1 MEVKTMFSPEAIE
14 QQTKRILSFSLF
26 RNSPVLSRFL
36 EFIISET
43 IHQKEVLIKEYSIA
57 INVLHRTRDFNPN
70 GDSIV
75 RIHAGRLRRAL
86 NDYYLSQGIYDPIII
101 QIPKGAYVP
110 EFIESGTANSTNE
123 VIPLTQ
129 KSISKPLV
137 AIFPFRIVTQKEG
150 INEFI
155 LVLKEQ
161 LSEELLSCHNVSV
174 IGYYSHEM
182 KAKIN
187 ENILE
192 AGKLAGADYI
202 ITGSITYIGQ
212 QIRVLIILLVT
223 DTGEVLSCKS
233 FEKNIESSDFFM
245 TRDEMV
251 RNFIGFAADCY
262 SLIFQERQKEK
273 YEL

>member
-1 MEVKTMFSPEAIE
+1 MEVKTMFSPEDID
-14 QQTKRILSFSLF
+14 QQKKRILSFSLF
-26 RNSPVLSRFL
+26 RSSPVLSRFL

-43 IHQKEVLIKEYSIA
+43 LHQKEVFIKEYAIA

-101 QIPKGAYVP
+101 QIPKGGYVP
-110 EFIESGTANSTNE
+110 EFIESGTTKSPGE
-123 VIPLTQ
+123 VLPLIPEP
-129 KSISKPLV
+129 ISKPLV
-137 AIFPFRIVTQKEG
+137 AIFPFRVATQKEG

-161 LSEELLSCHNVSV
+161 LSEELLSFNNISV
-174 IGYYSHEM
+174 IGYYSPEM
-182 KAKIN
+182 KSKIS

-202 ITGSITYIGQ
+202 ITGSLTCIGQ
-212 QIRVLIILLVT
+212 RIRVLVNLLVT
-223 DTGEVLSCKS
+223 KTGEVLTCKS
-233 FEKNIESSDFFM
+233 FEKDVESNNFFE
-245 TRDEMV
+245 TRDDLV
-251 RNFIGFAADCY
+251 RNFLGFATNCY
-262 SLIFQERQKEK
+262 RLIFKEK
-273 YEL
+273 QKQLQ